1 MTKTP
6 SKEQINNLITSALDE
21 DIGLGDITSR
31 SIVSPDDIY
40 AAEVLTRE
48 NIILCGL
55 DILKSVFFKLD
66 PDVSFLDD
74 CFSDGDNIK
83 SNTKILG
90 IKGKGIALLE
100 GERVALNILQRL
112 CGIAT

>member
-31 SIVSPDDIY
+31 SIVSSDEIY

-48 NIILCGL
+48 NIVLCGL
-55 DILKSVFFKLD
+55 DILKSVFSKLD

-74 CFSDGDNIK
+74 FFSDGDNIK
-83 SNTKILG
+83 SNTKILY
-90 IKGKGIALLE
+90 IKGKGLALLE
-100 GERVALNILQRL
+100 
-112 CGIAT
+112 

>member
-31 SIVSPDDIY
+31 SILSPDEIY

-48 NIILCGL
+48 NIVLCGL
-55 DILKSVFFKLD
+55 SMLKCVFFKLD
-66 PDVSFLDD
+66 PDVI
-74 CFSDGDNIK
+74 FSD
-83 SNTKILG
+83 
-90 IKGKGIALLE
+90 E
-100 GERVALNILQRL
+100 
-112 CGIAT
+112 

>member
-31 SIVSPDDIY
+31 SIVSPDEIY

-55 DILKSVFFKLD
+55 DILKSVFFRLD
-66 PDVSFLDD
+66 PHVSFLDNR
-74 CFSDGDNIK
+74 FNDGDKIK
-83 SNTKILG
+83 THTKI
-90 IKGKGIALLE
+90 
-100 GERVALNILQRL
+100 
-112 CGIAT
+112 